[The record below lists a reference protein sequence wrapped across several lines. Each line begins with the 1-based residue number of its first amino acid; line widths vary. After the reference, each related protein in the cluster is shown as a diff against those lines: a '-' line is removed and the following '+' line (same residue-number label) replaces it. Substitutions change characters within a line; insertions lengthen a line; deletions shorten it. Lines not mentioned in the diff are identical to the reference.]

1 MTILRTGS
9 NEKYA
14 NNWSDVFG
22 SKKTKTKT
30 SKVGKKSAKKKS
42 AKKSVKKKK
51 ARRS

>member
-22 SKKTKTKT
+22 NKKTKAKA
-30 SKVGKKSAKKKS
+30 SKAGKKVAQKKRSKKSAKKK
-42 AKKSVKKKK
+42 

>member
-14 NNWSDVFG
+14 NNWSSVFG
-22 SKKTKTKT
+22 GKKSKAKTTKA
-30 SKVGKKSAKKKS
+30 SKKSAKKKS
-42 AKKSVKKKK
+42 AKKPSAKK